1 MTRDPR
7 AIRFHAI
14 LTVLACVLLIGLA
27 AVLEDANSRGTT
39 IVVATHDQNLLAN
52 SDRRV
57 IALNDGRVEIT

>member
-27 AVLEDANSRGTT
+27 AVLEDANSRWSVGNRNTSWT
-39 IVVATHDQNLLAN
+39 EMPRAFWEVLD
-52 SDRRV
+52 D
-57 IALNDGRVEIT
+57 